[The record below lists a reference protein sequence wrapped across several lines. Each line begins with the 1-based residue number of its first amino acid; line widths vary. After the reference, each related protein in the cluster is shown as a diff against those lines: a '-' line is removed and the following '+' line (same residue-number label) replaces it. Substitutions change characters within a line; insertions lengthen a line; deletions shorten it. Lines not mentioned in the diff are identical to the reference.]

1 MKPLILLLA
10 SALLAAPSAFAGEPP
25 EGSWVCAPDTPGA
38 GLKLEVTYAADGTI
52 AGKGDVAPGPQDPTA
67 RLKFHYKGT
76 WQRSGDQLLEVLLNP
91 TVTEAV
97 LKGKELPEQQKAM
110 LLYGMTQ
117 PSSTTIR
124 MDGEVM
130 TLVGAG
136 SNMVCRKAETAQ

>member
-1 MKPLILLLA
+1 MKPLHILLMA
-10 SALLAAPSAFAGEPP
+10 SVVLAAPAFAAEPP
-25 EGSWVCAPDTPGA
+25 EGSWTCSPDTPGA
-38 GLKLEVTYAADGTI
+38 GLKLDVTYAADGTI
-52 AGKGDVAPGPQDPTA
+52 AGKGDVAPGSQDPTA

-117 PSSTTIR
+117 PSSTTIE
-124 MDGEVM
+124 MDGEKM
-130 TLVGAG
+130 KLVGAA
-136 SNMVCRKAETAQ
+136 NTMVCRRSAQ